1 MEHQQD
7 DAHQAWKSEWPPLSR
22 TARTW
27 VGSLLVGLALFCA
40 VQGYLAVE
48 RQRGLIPEV
57 VSIFVEDGTT
67 DVVLR
72 AQTPQQYDA
81 TLRRIRK
88 SRAPAQ
94 YWRAVEDIGYLAWL
108 MAGLAAWQGI
118 RFLRAAWPRTWEAL
132 TRRINPP
139 LEEPPP
145 PQPRASGYT
154 LY

>member
-7 DAHQAWKSEWPPLSR
+7 VHQAWKSECPPLSR
-22 TARTW
+22 AAQTW
-27 VGSLLVGLALFCA
+27 VGCLLIGLALFCA

-67 DVVLR
+67 EIVLR
-72 AQTPQQYDA
+72 AQTPQQYA
-81 TLRRIRK
+81 AMLRQLRK
-88 SRAPAQ
+88 WRAPPH
-94 YWRAVEDIGYLAWL
+94 YWRAVEGIGYLAWL
-108 MAGLAAWQGI
+108 VAGLAAWQGF

-132 TRRINPP
+132 NRRINPP
-139 LEEPPP
+139 PEEPPP
-145 PQPRASGYT
+145 PRRPSSGYT